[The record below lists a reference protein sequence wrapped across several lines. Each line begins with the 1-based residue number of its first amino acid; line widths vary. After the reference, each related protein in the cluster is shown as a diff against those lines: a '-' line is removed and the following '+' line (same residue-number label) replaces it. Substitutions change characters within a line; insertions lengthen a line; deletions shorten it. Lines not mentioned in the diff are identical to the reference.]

1 MGGHTDSGGKLTP
14 LMAVSTST
22 STEAS
27 ETTVTGKLTT
37 RGRRLRVL
45 VTVVGAV
52 VLLWGTFW
60 GTDDDFPFGP
70 FKMYSHANS
79 PDGFV
84 SSNRLEA
91 VDATGRRLKLTDSAT
106 GLRRAEIE
114 GQIPRFLD
122 DPELLASVADAYAD
136 RHPDAPAL
144 ARIEII
150 RRRYQL
156 EDHEPTGDVAETV
169 VVSWEAEP
177 AEGG

>member
-1 MGGHTDSGGKLTP
+1 
-14 LMAVSTST
+14 MAASTST
-22 STEAS
+22 SAEAS
-27 ETTVTGKLTT
+27 ETTVAGKLTT
-37 RGRRLRVL
+37 RGRRLRAI

-91 VDATGRRLKLTDSAT
+91 VDGSGRRLKLTDSAT
-106 GLRRAEIE
+106 GLRRSEIE
-114 GQIPRFLD
+114 GQIPGFLD
-122 DPELLASVADAYAD
+122 DPELLGAVADAYAA
-136 RHPDAPAL
+136 RHPDAPPL

-169 VVSWEAEP
+169 VVSWDAEP
-177 AEGG
+177 DGAG